1 MAVRV
6 NGDEATCFNPYFNG
20 SDTSTKELE
29 KDRYTYRVS
38 ILIFNGSSTSTF
50 NFN

>member
-20 SDTSTKELE
+20 SSTSTKELE
-29 KDRYTYRVS
+29 KDIDIHTEFQS
-38 ILIFNGSSTSTF
+38 LF
-50 NFN
+50 